1 VSEHAHQAA
10 LISWWAIAHKAFG
23 LPEYALLAIPNGG
36 MRNKAVAGK
45 LKAEGVRAGIVDLVL
60 PVSRKGYHSL
70 WIEMKHG
77 KNKTTKEQQEFI
89 QWQEAEGS
97 KCVVCYDW
105 MDARAEIEGYLK

>member
-70 WIEMKHG
+70 WIEMKQRQ
-77 KNKTTKEQQEFI
+77 EQNDQR
-89 QWQEAEGS
+89 A
-97 KCVVCYDW
+97 
-105 MDARAEIEGYLK
+105 ARVYSVARGRGFKVRGLL